1 MILILRV
8 YCRKRYVRAE
18 REFIEA
24 KQLLF
29 GKRERKEL
37 LTEHLCTIIEQN
49 EMRKAH
55 RLTDLMVQLS
65 QQDQV
70 TNNAFTEVNL
80 LSANRRKLIHF
91 HLREDGDQYRDRR
104 HFADHRHAVNLEE
117 HNLHNDCLI

>member
-1 MILILRV
+1 MPSH
-8 YCRKRYVRAE
+8 YWCYRKRYAKAE

-29 GKRERKEL
+29 SKRERKDL

-65 QQDQV
+65 DQDQMADAALNQV
-70 TNNAFTEVNL
+70 TIDTIFICRTILQFAF
-80 LSANRRKLIHF
+80 
-91 HLREDGDQYRDRR
+91 
-104 HFADHRHAVNLEE
+104 
-117 HNLHNDCLI
+117 